1 MNRFR
6 YTPIRPLRDV
16 PVMASTF
23 IRPRP
28 RIEITSPSLTS
39 WDAPLAGCQFTC
51 NNPALIALTN
61 LVRDTLK
68 PELATASKRKEAT
81 VVAVY
86 HHCGG
91 RYRKRGEQFM
101 EGTTHPEFR
110 STG

>member
-51 NNPALIALTN
+51 NSPAFIALTN

-81 VVAVY
+81 VVRTSLIFSSFGAISDSSIASQI
-86 HHCGG
+86 
-91 RYRKRGEQFM
+91 RK
-101 EGTTHPEFR
+101 P
-110 STG
+110 

>member
-28 RIEITSPSLTS
+28 RIEMISPSLTS

-51 NNPALIALTN
+51 NNPAFIALTN
-61 LVRDTLK
+61 FSTRHAK

-81 VVAVY
+81 VVRTSLIFLLLVQYLIAQSPLQI
-86 HHCGG
+86 
-91 RYRKRGEQFM
+91 RK
-101 EGTTHPEFR
+101 P
-110 STG
+110 